1 MKDTNCPIVEAS
13 LQTFG
18 NLMITDAS
26 LTVIAISQSACS
38 FTKLTISDLLGLP
51 LKDFFSSLWNGEC
64 GKFLDTVQAVL
75 DKRIPSQVFSK
86 RINYNRY
93 YFKLSLNKGRVYVE
107 WEKQHHKNISV
118 SRMNELGFLF
128 DEIYTNNWNFLCKAL
143 QKLLKF
149 ERVFVLQVRE
159 TGHSTVIAE
168 YQKNHKMRY
177 IGKEFAETFLPEEV
191 MPYYKSLSYRYIPN
205 LEGSHQKL
213 YSLDPDIHL
222 LCSQL
227 APPPKLHQIYLNTLG
242 VSSAL
247 FFPLYLED
255 EFWGLVIAQHSKP
268 KKVDLQQRKLSTFI
282 VQSAMTKFESLF
294 KQGLIEHNEQL
305 VAANLTLKESLV
317 NNKTINCALVQHMDL
332 LQDMVAA
339 DGVAIYNQGDVF
351 FHGEVPDVDL
361 FYELITYLQTASH
374 KTLFK
379 DYNFRLNHGRNL
391 SKALPFAG
399 LLYYTLGSYKDYY
412 VVWFRKEHLRTV
424 VQLDVE
430 EKSKNYTVHTWEQPI
445 HDSARPWDD
454 NDLKFISYL
463 QQSIK
468 ESIVS
473 KAAEKQLMTD
483 ELRLLNNEL
492 EMFTFSLS
500 HDLKNPLSIL
510 KMGLQFLR
518 SAGETLSQGKK
529 EDWLKNLSGSV
540 ANIEDIVN
548 NIVAVSQSKT
558 AAMAKD
564 PIPMSY
570 TIKKILQEALLL
582 HDAASCKIYYGRLLP
597 LWGEKSA
604 LYQIFLNIINNAV
617 KYSCTNDRQKI
628 WIDSTMDQ
636 QQVCY
641 TIKDNGIGIPAA
653 QLPHIFDIFAR
664 ADNAQAFQGTG
675 VGLSLVRRIM
685 DRLGAL
691 IQVESTEGTGTTIK
705 LYFPITAPFPSS
717 ML

>member
-1 MKDTNCPIVEAS
+1 MKNTNRQIVEAS
-13 LQTFG
+13 LQSFG
-18 NLMITDAS
+18 NLIITDAS
-26 LTVIAISQSACS
+26 LTIIAVSESVS
-38 FTKLTISDLLGLP
+38 LFTKSNLHHLLGQP
-51 LKDFFSSLWNGEC
+51 LEDFFKSLWNGDC
-64 GKFLDTVQAVL
+64 LKFLHTVQAVL
-75 DKRIPSQVFSK
+75 EKRTPSQVFSK

-93 YFKLSLNKGRVYVE
+93 YFKLSLNKGRVYIE
-107 WEKQHHKNISV
+107 WEEQHRKHISV

-128 DEIYTNNWNFLCKAL
+128 DEIYTNNWHFLCKAL
-143 QKLLKF
+143 QKLVKF
-149 ERVFVLQVRE
+149 ERVFVLQVQE
-159 TGHSTVIAE
+159 TGHSKVIAE
-168 YQKNHKMRY
+168 HQKTSKASF
-177 IGKEFAETFLPEEV
+177 IGKEFAETFLPEETL
-191 MPYYKSLSYRYIPN
+191 PYYTSLSYRYVPH
-205 LEGSHQKL
+205 LEEAHQKL
-213 YSLDPDIHL
+213 YSLDPEIHL

-227 APPPKLHQIYLNTLG
+227 APPPRLHQIYLKTLG

-255 EFWGLVIAQHSKP
+255 EFWGLVIAQHSTP
-268 KKVDLQQRKLSTFI
+268 KKVDLQQHKLCTYI
-282 VQSAMTKFESLF
+282 VESAMSKFENLF
-294 KQGLIEHNEQL
+294 KQGLIEHNQQL
-305 VAANLTLKESLV
+305 HVANNTLKQSFLA
-317 NNKTINCALVQHMDL
+317 NKTINCALVQHMDL
-332 LQDMVAA
+332 LREMVAA

-351 FHGEVPDVDL
+351 FHGETPAPDL
-361 FYELITYLQTASH
+361 FYELIAYLQDSSD
-374 KTLFK
+374 KILFK
-379 DYNFRLNHGRNL
+379 DYNFRLNHGKNI
-391 SKALPFAG
+391 SEALPFAG
-399 LLYYTLGSYKDYY
+399 LLYYTIGNYKDYY
-412 VVWFRKEHLRTV
+412 IVWFRKEHRSTV
-424 VQLDVE
+424 VQLDIE
-430 EKSKNYTVHTWEQPI
+430 EQLQSYTVHTWEQPI

-454 NDLKFISYL
+454 TDLMFIAYL

-473 KAAEKQLMTD
+473 KAADKQLITD

-518 SAGETLSQGKK
+518 NAGESLSLGKK

-570 TIKKILQEALLL
+570 TLKKILQEAILL
-582 HDAASCKIYYGRLLP
+582 HEATACKTYLGRLLP

-604 LYQIFLNIINNAV
+604 LYQIFLNVINNAV

-628 WIDSTMDQ
+628 WIDSSMDQ

-641 TIKDNGIGIPAA
+641 TIKDNGIGIPSAHLS
-653 QLPHIFDIFAR
+653 QIFDIFTR
-664 ADNAQAFQGTG
+664 ADNAMAFQGTG
-675 VGLSLVRRIM
+675 VGLSLVKRIM
-685 DRLGAL
+685 DRLGGL
-691 IQVESTEGTGTTIK
+691 IEVESAEGVGTTIK
-705 LYFPITAPFPSS
+705 LYFPITAPFPPS

>member
-1 MKDTNCPIVEAS
+1 MRNTGGQIVEAS

-18 NLMITDAS
+18 NLIITDAS
-26 LTVIAISQSACS
+26 LTVIAASESVCS
-38 FTKLTISDLLGLP
+38 FTQLTIPHLLGRP
-51 LKDFFSSLWNGEC
+51 LEDFFNPLWNGEC
-64 GKFLDTVQAVL
+64 SKFIHTIQAVL
-75 DKRIPSQVFSK
+75 DKKTPSQVFSK
-86 RINYNRY
+86 RIHHNRY
-93 YFKLSLNKGRVYVE
+93 YFKLSASKGRVYIE
-107 WEKQHHKNISV
+107 WEEQHRKNISV
-118 SRMNELGFLF
+118 TRMNELGFLF

-143 QKLLKF
+143 QKLVKF
-149 ERVFVLQVRE
+149 ERVFVLQVHE
-159 TGHSTVIAE
+159 TGHSHVIAE
-168 YQKNHKMRY
+168 HQKDHKATFM
-177 IGKEFAETFLPEEV
+177 GKEFSSSFLPEEA
-191 MPYYKSLSYRYIPN
+191 MPYYKSLSYRYVPD
-205 LEGSHQKL
+205 LEDSYQKL
-213 YSLDPDIHL
+213 YSLDPDINL
-222 LCSQL
+222 LCTKL
-227 APPPKLHQIYLNTLG
+227 APPPKLHQVYLNTLG
-242 VSSAL
+242 VRSAL
-247 FFPLYLED
+247 FFPLYLEG

-268 KKVDLQQRKLSTFI
+268 KKVDLQHRKLCTFI
-282 VQSAMTKFESLF
+282 IESAMSKFENLF

-305 VAANLTLKESLV
+305 LAAGHTLKQSLAS
-317 NNKTINCALVQHMDL
+317 NKTINCAMVQHLDL

-351 FHGEVPDVDL
+351 FHGDVPGIDL
-361 FYELITYLQTASH
+361 FYELIAYLQNASN

-379 DYNFRLNHGRNL
+379 DYNFRLNHGKNI
-391 SKALPFAG
+391 SEALPFAG
-399 LLYYTLGSYKDYY
+399 LMYYSIDTYKDYY
-412 VVWFRKEHLRTV
+412 IVWFRKEQLSTV
-424 VQLDVE
+424 VQLNIKE
-430 EKSKNYTVHTWEQPI
+430 QNKNYAVHTWEQPI

-454 NDLKFISYL
+454 TDLKFIGYF

-473 KAAEKQLMTD
+473 KATEKQLMTD

-492 EMFTFSLS
+492 EMFTFSIS

-510 KMGLQFLR
+510 KMGLQFMR
-518 SAGETLSQGKK
+518 NAGETLSQDKK
-529 EDWLKNLSGSV
+529 EAWLKNLSGSV

-548 NIVAVSQSKT
+548 NIVAISQSKT

-582 HDAASCKIYYGRLLP
+582 HGAASCKTHYGRLLP

-617 KYSCTNDRQKI
+617 KYSGTSERQKI

-641 TIKDNGIGIPAA
+641 TIKDNGIGIPAT

-664 ADNAQAFQGTG
+664 ADNALAFQGTG

-685 DRLGAL
+685 DRLGGL
-691 IQVESTEGTGTTIK
+691 IEVESNEGTGTTIR
-705 LYFPITAPFPSS
+705 LYFPITAPFPPS